1 MSALAAPTILGI
13 GSALPDQ
20 LITNAALV
28 ERLDTSD
35 EWIVRRTGIRERR
48 HLREGEKLAELAAA
62 ACAGAL
68 ADAGAQG
75 ADVDHVIVATITPD
89 RLTPGVAPAL
99 AALIGAEHAGV
110 VDINAACAGFLY
122 GLDQAAA
129 LIESGR
135 AVNVLVC
142 GAEALSRITDH
153 EDRGTA
159 VLFGD
164 GAAAVLVG
172 PGGSERAIGSFV
184 FGYDSS
190 VEDTLYAEREERK
203 LRMAGQA
210 VYRHA
215 VARMTEAATQVLERN
230 GVSAAEID
238 YFVAHQANA
247 RIVTAVAE
255 ALGVPLEKVS
265 FNVEWTANTSAA
277 SIPLALAAAERDG
290 LLAPGALIGMVAFG
304 AGFVW
309 AAGLARWKDNL
320 TPPTR
325 SELDGRGNRRDSA
338 GRRPGGARAAEGPRC
353 RRGDHGDRVARPRHR
368 LARAGRA
375 RDRARGPLR
384 HQDRRR

>member
-1 MSALAAPTILGI
+1 MSALADPTILGI
-13 GSALPDQ
+13 GAALPAQ
-20 LITNAALV
+20 LITNAELA

-48 HLREGEKLAELAAA
+48 HLLASETLADLAAS
-62 ACAGAL
+62 ACIAAL
-68 ADAGAQG
+68 ADAGAQ
-75 ADVDHVIVATITPD
+75 ATDVDHVIAATITPD

-99 AALIGAEHAGV
+99 AARIGAEHAGV

-129 LIESGR
+129 LVESGR
-135 AVNVLVC
+135 ARNVLVC
-142 GAEALSRITDH
+142 AAEALSRITDH

-172 PGGSERAIGSFV
+172 PGGRERALGSFV
-184 FGYDSS
+184 FGYDNS

-203 LRMAGQA
+203 LRMDGQA

-215 VARMTEAATQVLERN
+215 VARMTEAATLMLERN
-230 GVSAAEID
+230 GVSASELD

-255 ALGVPLEKVS
+255 ALDVPLEKVS

-290 LLAPGALIGMVAFG
+290 LLAPGSLIGMVAFG

-320 TPPTR
+320 TQTKG
-325 SELDGRGNRRDSA
+325 SS
-338 GRRPGGARAAEGPRC
+338 
-353 RRGDHGDRVARPRHR
+353 
-368 LARAGRA
+368 
-375 RDRARGPLR
+375 
-384 HQDRRR
+384 

>member
-13 GSALPDQ
+13 GAALPAQ
-20 LITNAALV
+20 LITNAELV

-48 HLREGEKLAELAAA
+48 HLLASETLADLAAS
-62 ACAGAL
+62 ACRAAL
-68 ADAGAQG
+68 ADAGARA
-75 ADVDHVIVATITPD
+75 ADVDHVIAATITPD

-99 AALIGAEHAGV
+99 AARIGAAHAGV

-129 LIESGR
+129 LVESGR
-135 AVNVLVC
+135 ARNVLVC

-172 PGGSERAIGSFV
+172 PGGRDGALGSFV
-184 FGYDSS
+184 FGYDNS

-203 LRMAGQA
+203 LRMDGQA

-215 VARMTEAATQVLERN
+215 VARMTEAATLVLERN
-230 GVSAAEID
+230 GVSASELD

-255 ALGVPLEKVS
+255 ALDVPLEKVS

-290 LLAPGALIGMVAFG
+290 LLAPGSLIGMVAFG

-320 TPPTR
+320 TQPKG
-325 SELDGRGNRRDSA
+325 SS
-338 GRRPGGARAAEGPRC
+338 
-353 RRGDHGDRVARPRHR
+353 
-368 LARAGRA
+368 
-375 RDRARGPLR
+375 
-384 HQDRRR
+384 

>member
-1 MSALAAPTILGI
+1 MSALTAPTIVGI
-13 GSALPDQ
+13 GSALPAQ
-20 LITNAALV
+20 LITNAELV

-48 HLREGEKLAELAAA
+48 HLLASETLAELAASACTA
-62 ACAGAL
+62 AL
-68 ADAGAQG
+68 TDAGARA
-75 ADVDHVIVATITPD
+75 ADVDHVIAATITPD
-89 RLTPGVAPAL
+89 RLTPGLAPAL
-99 AALIGAEHAGV
+99 AARIGAEHAGV

-135 AVNVLVC
+135 ASNVLVC

-153 EDRGTA
+153 EDRATA

-164 GAAAVLVG
+164 GAAAVLIG
-172 PGGSERAIGSFV
+172 PGAHQRALGSFV
-184 FGYDSS
+184 FGYDNS
-190 VEDTLYAEREERK
+190 VEDTLYAERDERR
-203 LRMAGQA
+203 LRMTGQA

-215 VARMTEAATQVLERN
+215 VARMTEAAQLMLERN
-230 GVSAAEID
+230 GIGATELD

-255 ALGVPLEKVS
+255 ALGVPIEKVS

-290 LLAPGALIGMVAFG
+290 LLAPGSLIGMVAFG

-309 AAGLARWKDNL
+309 AAGLVRWKDNL
-320 TPPTR
+320 TQPKG
-325 SELDGRGNRRDSA
+325 SS
-338 GRRPGGARAAEGPRC
+338 
-353 RRGDHGDRVARPRHR
+353 
-368 LARAGRA
+368 
-375 RDRARGPLR
+375 
-384 HQDRRR
+384 

>member
-1 MSALAAPTILGI
+1 MSTPDHAPDGCPAPTITGI
-13 GSALPDQ
+13 GAALPSR

-48 HLREGEKLAELAAA
+48 HLSDGESLSDLAAA
-62 ACAGAL
+62 ACAQAL
-68 ADAGAQG
+68 EDAGLDG
-75 ADVDHVIVATITPD
+75 AEVDHLICATITPD
-89 RLTPGVAPAL
+89 RLTPGIAPAT
-99 AALIGAEHAGV
+99 AAKIGADHAGV

-135 AVNVLVC
+135 ATNVLVC

-153 EDRGTA
+153 EDRSTA

-164 GAAAVLVG
+164 GAGAVVVS
-172 PGGSERAIGSFV
+172 PGAREPSIGSFV
-184 FGYDSS
+184 FGYDA
-190 VEDTLYAEREERK
+190 TLEETLFAERDTPL
-203 LRMAGQA
+203 LRMAGQQ

-215 VARMTEAATQVLERN
+215 VARMTEATELLLQRN
-230 GVSAAEID
+230 GVSAADVD

-247 RIVTAVAE
+247 RIVSAVAE
-255 ALGVPLEKVS
+255 SLGVPLERVS

-290 LLAPGALIGMVAFG
+290 LLHPGALVGMVAFG

-309 AAGLARWKDNL
+309 AAGLARWKANQ
-320 TPPTR
+320 T
-325 SELDGRGNRRDSA
+325 
-338 GRRPGGARAAEGPRC
+338 
-353 RRGDHGDRVARPRHR
+353 
-368 LARAGRA
+368 
-375 RDRARGPLR
+375 
-384 HQDRRR
+384 